1 MAKLI
6 CTRGIP
12 SSGKSTWAKK
22 WVAEDPE
29 NRVRVN
35 RDDLRFM
42 LFGMYWGLT
51 FEQEGDVTKAE
62 RALVESFLRSGKDV
76 VVDATHLRPKYIT
89 EWKKISDKLGA
100 ELEIEEFYIDL
111 AEAVSRDLNRDR
123 VVGAKVITNMYSKFL
138 PKGKFIPVVFTE
150 DPDPARPYTP
160 DETLPTAIIVDVDGT
175 VARMNGRGPY
185 EEDKVS
191 TDLPIQP
198 IIDLVTTL
206 RSTVNE
212 VIWMSGRTDACR
224 LDTIDWL
231 ATHAFATSWDPIF
244 MRKAGDTRPDFITK
258 AELFDTHV
266 RDNYNVV
273 PVVDDRASVV
283 NMWRN
288 ELGITT
294 LQVADG
300 NF

>member
-51 FEQEGDVTKAE
+51 YQQEGDVTKAE
-62 RALVESFLRSGKDV
+62 RALVETYLRSGKDV

-89 EWKKISDKLGA
+89 EWKKIADKLGV

-111 AEAVSRDLNRDR
+111 AEAVSRDLNRER
-123 VVGAKVITNMYSKFL
+123 VVGAKVIANMYSKFM
-138 PKGKFIPVVFTE
+138 PKGKFIPVVSTE
-150 DPDPARPYTP
+150 APAPARLYIP
-160 DETLPTAIIVDVDGT
+160 DESLPSAIIVDVDGT
-175 VARMNGRGPY
+175 VARMNGRGPF
-185 EEDKVS
+185 EEDKVFS
-191 TDLPIQP
+191 DLPIQP

-206 RSTVNE
+206 RPTVDE
-212 VIWMSGRTDACR
+212 VIWMSGRTDGCR
-224 LDTIDWL
+224 FDTTGWL
-231 ATHAFATSWDPIF
+231 ASHVGNSTWDPVF

-266 RDNYNVV
+266 RDNYNVKL
-273 PVVDDRASVV
+273 VVDDRASVID
-283 NMWRN
+283 MWRN
-288 ELGITT
+288 QLGITT

-300 NF
+300 DF